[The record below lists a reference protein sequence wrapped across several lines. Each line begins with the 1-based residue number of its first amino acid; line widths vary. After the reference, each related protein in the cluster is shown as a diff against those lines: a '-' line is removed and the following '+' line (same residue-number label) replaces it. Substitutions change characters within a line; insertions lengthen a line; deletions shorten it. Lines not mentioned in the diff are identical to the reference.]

1 MTRPHRDVGSLIEE
15 SLIAGMGSSM
25 EKGMLLKALSR
36 DDDRIA
42 QVGRIA
48 RERAH
53 AAGVPC
59 YYIDESLDPEGRII
73 RHDPDGTRHV
83 LADGD
88 KDVILYSFLT

>member
-1 MTRPHRDVGSLIEE
+1 MV
-15 SLIAGMGSSM
+15 
-25 EKGMLLKALSR
+25 KGMLLKALSR

-59 YYIDESLDPEGRII
+59 YYIDESLDPKGRII

-88 KDVILYSFLT
+88 KGVILDSFLP

>member
-1 MTRPHRDVGSLIEE
+1 M
-15 SLIAGMGSSM
+15 M
-25 EKGMLLKALSR
+25 KGMLLEALSR

-59 YYIDESLDPEGRII
+59 YYIDERLDPSSDKI
-73 RHDPDGTRHV
+73 RTARVTRSPTATRTSSSIAAYHRFQFGNR
-83 LADGD
+83 L
-88 KDVILYSFLT
+88 LPN

>member
-1 MTRPHRDVGSLIEE
+1 MV
-15 SLIAGMGSSM
+15 
-25 EKGMLLKALSR
+25 KGMLLKALSR

-59 YYIDESLDPEGRII
+59 YYIDESLDPKGRII
-73 RHDPDGTRHV
+73 RHDPDGTRHSPT
-83 LADGD
+83 ATRASSSIASYHRFYQRTEARGAARR
-88 KDVILYSFLT
+88 IAA

>member
-1 MTRPHRDVGSLIEE
+1 LLSLKYRWQ
-15 SLIAGMGSSM
+15 SLIAGTRSSM
-25 EKGMLLKALSR
+25 MKAMLLEALSR

-42 QVGRIA
+42 KVGRIA
-48 RERAH
+48 RERAQ

-73 RHDPDGTRHV
+73 RHDSDGTRHV

-88 KDVILYSFLT
+88 RDVILYSFLS

>member
-1 MTRPHRDVGSLIEE
+1 M
-15 SLIAGMGSSM
+15 M
-25 EKGMLLKALSR
+25 KGMLLEALSR
-36 DDDRIA
+36 DDGRIA

-48 RERAH
+48 REQAH

-88 KDVILYSFLT
+88 EDVILYSFLP

>member
-25 EKGMLLKALSR
+25 VKGMLLKALSR

-48 RERAH
+48 
-53 AAGVPC
+53 
-59 YYIDESLDPEGRII
+59 

>member
-1 MTRPHRDVGSLIEE
+1 MV
-15 SLIAGMGSSM
+15 
-25 EKGMLLKALSR
+25 KGMLLKALSR
-36 DDDRIA
+36 DDDRSA

-59 YYIDESLDPEGRII
+59 YYIDESFDPEGRII

-83 LADGD
+83 HADGD
-88 KDVILYSFLT
+88 KGVILDSFLP

>member
-1 MTRPHRDVGSLIEE
+1 
-15 SLIAGMGSSM
+15 M

-53 AAGVPC
+53 AAGVPATT
-59 YYIDESLDPEGRII
+59 S
-73 RHDPDGTRHV
+73 TRAWIPRV
-83 LADGD
+83 ASSDTIQTAR
-88 KDVILYSFLT
+88 VTYSPTATRTSSSIAS